1 MATWVRTLLVTAL
14 PADVEPWVEAHR
26 QHLRGLRERG
36 RLRAAGAF
44 PRGDGYL
51 ELFEARDLLEAEEIA
66 RASPLVE
73 RGLAAWTLREWQ
85 EVEL

>member
-1 MATWVRTLLVTAL
+1 MATWARTLVITAV
-14 PADVEPWVEAHR
+14 PADADPWIEAHL
-26 QHLRGLRERG
+26 QQLRELKGRG

-51 ELFEARDLLEAEEIA
+51 ELFEADDLMEAERIT

-73 RGLAAWTLREWQ
+73 RGLCAWTLREWR
-85 EVEL
+85 ELDL